1 MKRYLLLLLSLLIC
15 QFGFSQNYNV
25 IEPELQKLLEQK
37 GDKMIKVNIILKSE
51 ININN
56 LRNDVKNIDDVK
68 AHYYCEFVRID
79 LRVTKTTG
87 KVYREMVEML
97 NSVLPYADSDKGEW
111 ASDWW
116 HSYDDTLMNPYTEG
130 KWEVELCVRYW

>member
-1 MKRYLLLLLSLLIC
+1 MATTVTTINTRKDCYALVDALEKIAKRSKAI
-15 QFGFSQNYNV
+15 S
-25 IEPELQKLLEQK
+25 
-37 GDKMIKVNIILKSE
+37 
-51 ININN
+51 
-56 LRNDVKNIDDVK
+56 DVE
-68 AHYYCEFVRID
+68 ACYYCERVRID

-97 NSVLPYADSDKGEW
+97 NSVLRHSYSTKGEW

-116 HSYDDTLMNPYTEG
+116 HSYDTTLMNPYTEG

>member
-1 MKRYLLLLLSLLIC
+1 MTTTVTAINTRKDCYALVDALEKFAKRS
-15 QFGFSQNYNV
+15 
-25 IEPELQKLLEQK
+25 KA
-37 GDKMIKVNIILKSE
+37 
-51 ININN
+51 
-56 LRNDVKNIDDVK
+56 IDDVK